1 MFMLCKTLQ
10 AAYRWQEVSLRQ
22 SKDVA
27 PALGDCLLAVLENMP
42 DSNNIIQCWISN
54 ACGSIKL
61 WPAAPRPGSNH
72 YQTPPKSKYNKGLQA
87 G

>member
-27 PALGDCLLAVLENMP
+27 PALGACLLAVLENMP
-42 DSNNIIQCWISN
+42 DSNNIIKC
-54 ACGSIKL
+54 
-61 WPAAPRPGSNH
+61 
-72 YQTPPKSKYNKGLQA
+72 
-87 G
+87 